1 MKARRIVIVVAAFV
15 ALVTGGASAA
25 SAVLPNRT
33 AGTGDWGCVVVRSIN
48 QGVCVSDPLP
58 ERLPLPE
65 ASGVP
70 A

>member
-1 MKARRIVIVVAAFV
+1 VRSRIVITVVAFV
-15 ALVTGGASAA
+15 ALLVAGLSAA

-33 AGTGDWGCVVVRSIN
+33 AGTGDWGCVAIRTIN